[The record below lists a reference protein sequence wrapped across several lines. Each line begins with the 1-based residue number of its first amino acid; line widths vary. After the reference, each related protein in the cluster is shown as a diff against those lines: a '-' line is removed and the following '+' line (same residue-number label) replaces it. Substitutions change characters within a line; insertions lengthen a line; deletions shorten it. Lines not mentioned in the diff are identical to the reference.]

1 MGMSET
7 SPISRGTK
15 ALSALGVAA
24 AVVVLV
30 NVNVLVAR
38 FYTRWDVTSEGLY
51 TLSPATKTILREL
64 DGPVGVTVL
73 LSRTDPLLAPVRQML
88 VAYGGETRKLDV
100 RYLDP
105 EQNPAEFV
113 AIQKKHGIVAGQ
125 ADDGRLVSEAVLFI
139 SRGERTWFVTN
150 EELSSFDDEGRAR
163 PRIEQALTEGI
174 ANVTRGEET
183 KLCFTTGHG
192 EASLD
197 DVGPEGLAE
206 LRRRLEK
213 SNYQAEAVDPTRS
226 DADKTLGSC
235 RVVVVAGPEV
245 PYGAEAASRIE
256 RFATGG
262 GGLVLFAGPVF
273 GDEARVAPSGLEHI
287 AERFGV
293 RLGRSMVLET
303 EPSLRLPRGAGET
316 FAATPVEHALTRG
329 LVREGGKVDFPVIV
343 SETRALE
350 LASGGP
356 AVAILKSSPH
366 AVALE
371 DLRVVLEGKG
381 APADAPEAE
390 RVLGAAWELAKK
402 AGSKEKYGARG
413 LVVGTRSLPWTRS
426 YRDAALLGDRL
437 LVENGLAWVAA
448 RPAIVSVPEKPPRS
462 VGLSLTEESL
472 GEILRYVLVYMPAT
486 AALSGFVLLY
496 RRRAKEKSSR
506 KASAGGA
513 S

>member
-1 MGMSET
+1 MKKT

-51 TLSPATKTILREL
+51 SLSPATKTILREL
-64 DGPVGVTVL
+64 DGPVAVTVL

-100 RYLDP
+100 RFLDP

-113 AIQKKHGIVAGQ
+113 ATQKKHGIVAGQ

-174 ANVTRGEET
+174 ANVIRGEVT
-183 KLCFTTGHG
+183 KICFTTGHG

-197 DVGPEGLAE
+197 DVSPEGLAE

-213 SNYQAEAVDPTRS
+213 SNYQAEAVDLTRS
-226 DADKTLGSC
+226 DADKTLASC

-245 PYGAEAASRIE
+245 PFGADAAGRVE

-273 GDEARVAPSGLEHI
+273 GDEARVAPSGLERVT
-287 AERFGV
+287 ERFGV

-316 FAATPVEHALTRG
+316 FAATPAPHLVTRG

-343 SETRALE
+343 SEARPLE
-350 LASGGP
+350 LASGP

-371 DLRVVLEGKG
+371 DLKVVLEGKG
-381 APADAPEAE
+381 APADLPEAE
-390 RVLGAAWELAKK
+390 RVLGAAWEIAKPR
-402 AGSKEKYGARG
+402 GSKEKYGARG
-413 LVVGTRSLPWTRS
+413 LVFGTRSLPWTRS

-448 RPAIVSVPEKPPRS
+448 RPAIVSVPEKPARS

-472 GEILRYVLVYMPAT
+472 GEILRYVLVYMPTT
-486 AALSGFVLLY
+486 AALSGFVLLF